1 MICDNYSN
9 IMLLLLYNN
18 GERFNKEYNAF

>member
-9 IMLLLLYNN
+9 IMLLILFNN
-18 GERFNKEYNAF
+18 GEQFNKEYNAF